1 MGGMSFARTF
11 LWAVIFGAMFGMT
24 FGALSVQVMAQ
35 TYSARFQNSIR
46 VGYDSRTCVAGL
58 EGAVR
63 YVSASGLL
71 EVCVMTPTAQWKSL
85 AQ

>member
-1 MGGMSFARTF
+1 MSFARKF
-11 LWAVIFGAMFGMT
+11 SFVWAMIMATALAG
-24 FGALSVQVMAQ
+24 LSVQVMAQ

-46 VGYDSRTCVAGL
+46 IGYDSRTCVAGL

-63 YVSASGLL
+63 YVSATGLL
-71 EVCVMTPTAQWKSL
+71 EVCVMTPSAQWKSL

>member
-1 MGGMSFARTF
+1 MSFTRTF
-11 LWAVIFGAMFGMT
+11 LLAVILGGA

-63 YVSASGLL
+63 YVSASGILQ
-71 EVCVMTPTAQWKSL
+71 VCVMTPSAQWKSL

>member
-1 MGGMSFARTF
+1 MAFARKF
-11 LWAVIFGAMFGMT
+11 AVLTVAA
-24 FGALSVQVMAQ
+24 ALAVLSAQVMAQ

-63 YVSASGLL
+63 YVSATGVL
-71 EVCVMTPTAQWKSL
+71 EVCVMTPSAQWKNL

>member
-1 MGGMSFARTF
+1 MSFTRLF
-11 LWAVIFGAMFGMT
+11 LFSLVLGAVA
-24 FGALSVQVMAQ
+24 GALSVQVMAQ

-46 VGYDSRTCVAGL
+46 LGYDSRTCVAGL

-63 YVSASGLL
+63 YVSTSGVL
-71 EVCVMTPTAQWKSL
+71 EVCVLTPSAQWKSL